1 MIYGYVRVSS
11 KTQNE
16 ERQVAALKN
25 KGVAIENIFIDKESG
40 KDFNRNA
47 WQKLM
52 AKLVIGDVIVIK
64 ELDRMGRNNNEI
76 KENFELI
83 KNKGCYLE
91 FLENPLLST
100 KGKSQVEIE
109 LIQPLVLHLFGYLAE
124 KEREKLLIRQ
134 REAYEQLETDAKG
147 RKISKKKNKVI
158 GRPNK
163 LENLTT
169 EQRRYIR
176 AWIDGFIKITDCI
189 KNVGIKK
196 TSLYKY
202 QEERMEI
209 MKYNEYLKE
218 FKCKY
223 EEKELKIE
231 YSNNNYV
238 LKNGYSQYW
247 LHFHI
252 EENSNKEKEFKIDI
266 IGENGENFLSIT
278 SVLPNQNLYFVRIKM
293 SKFKI
298 GEYIEKIE
306 FLDDKKNILG
316 IISSANIDFTEGL
329 KGTLYFSQEFIY
341 RKILFRKSNNEII
354 EYNKLEE
361 AFFENKKDH
370 DLSIHDFYLKYLE
383 SFMKKE

>member
-40 KDFNRNA
+40 KDFNRSA

-361 AFFENKKDH
+361 VFFENKKDH